1 MFVFGSQVLLQK
13 HILTLERGILDRS
26 GPNKSCGPANFRLTS
41 VDHLKRSKRGNF
53 SLGKVCSICFSEIC
67 LQNFG
72 HFWGE
77 FRKKKTPKLCLEPPS
92 SEQRPRLASRCGRSE
107 TFRTVGNRSPASGT
121 ALPLPYPVSRPR
133 GYARCACVERSKHA
147 ALRHPCAWF
156 RAPGFLYCRN
166 ARAARSF
173 VCNRVRTSPRSVG
186 ARRNFFVTSTATATA
201 ARFRTAELTFFSCG

>member
-1 MFVFGSQVLLQK
+1 M
-13 HILTLERGILDRS
+13 
-26 GPNKSCGPANFRLTS
+26 
-41 VDHLKRSKRGNF
+41 
-53 SLGKVCSICFSEIC
+53 EI
-67 LQNFG
+67 FG

-92 SEQRPRLASRCGRSE
+92 SEQRPRLASQFGRSE

-133 GYARCACVERSKHA
+133 GYARCAFPRGRA
-147 ALRHPCAWF
+147 YPLRPALRQPSAWF
-156 RAPGFLYCRN
+156 RAPEFLYCRN

>member
-1 MFVFGSQVLLQK
+1 M
-13 HILTLERGILDRS
+13 
-26 GPNKSCGPANFRLTS
+26 
-41 VDHLKRSKRGNF
+41 
-53 SLGKVCSICFSEIC
+53 EI
-67 LQNFG
+67 FG

-92 SEQRPRLASRCGRSE
+92 SEQRPRLASRLGRSE

-133 GYARCACVERSKHA
+133 GYARCAFPRGRA
-147 ALRHPCAWF
+147 YPLRPALRQPSAWF
-156 RAPGFLYCRN
+156 RAPEFLYCRN

>member
-1 MFVFGSQVLLQK
+1 MLQK

-67 LQNFG
+67 LQNFE

-77 FRKKKTPKLCLEPPS
+77 FRRRRKKTKALSGTTVFGATTPVSVTVRKVGNLPNRWKPVSGERDCVAASLPCLPS
-92 SEQRPRLASRCGRSE
+92 ARVCALRVRGTHARSLAS
-107 TFRTVGNRSPASGT
+107 
-121 ALPLPYPVSRPR
+121 
-133 GYARCACVERSKHA
+133 
-147 ALRHPCAWF
+147 ALRLV